1 MEFVL
6 VFNALLYEDIRPGD
20 LPRTAWVTG
29 LSEALPGAATAM
41 KPRKG
46 REHDASGMLTTDES
60 GYESDGNVTGV
71 AGATVSLWYESVDAV
86 HAF

>member
-1 MEFVL
+1 MRFCT
-6 VFNALLYEDIRPGD
+6 
-20 LPRTAWVTG
+20 RTFDQVTFRARLG
-29 LSEALPGAATAM
+29 SFACRRHPAELPGAATAM
-41 KPRKG
+41 KQRKG

-60 GYESDGNVTGV
+60 GYESNGNVTGV

>member
-1 MEFVL
+1 M
-6 VFNALLYEDIRPGD
+6 
-20 LPRTAWVTG
+20 RTFDQVTFRARLG
-29 LSEALPGAATAM
+29 SFACRRQPAGLPGAATAM
-41 KPRKG
+41 KPREG